1 MVVSERIKQARS
13 KLGLSQTEFGRA
25 AGGVSKAAV
34 SQWERGLTTPERD
47 ALMALQRDKALSPE
61 WIMNGHGDMFVARKT
76 EPVTEFEWTY
86 NHVSDEGKKF
96 LMSAIAAAKSAYI
109 VRVEEER
116 KSA

>member
-47 ALMALQRDKALSPE
+47 ALMALQRDKDLSPE
-61 WIMNGHGDMFVARKT
+61 WIMNGHGDMFVSRKS
-76 EPVTEFEWTY
+76 EPVAEFEWTY
-86 NHVSDEGKKF
+86 NHVTDSGKKF
-96 LMSAIAAAKSAYI
+96 LMDAIAAAKSAFI
-109 VRVEEER
+109 ARAEEQKR
-116 KSA
+116 A